1 MESEENSYCAL
12 PRHSVNI
19 PQEVLTIAINSSF
32 VKLCYKCP
40 TAEQKLA
47 ITNFVKGQ
55 DVLICLPTGGGKS
68 LCYATI
74 TLIFDYIVQYLN
86 AVCTVVS
93 RASLLPFLRSDDGEG
108 VWSIELT
115 FLSQLRNLATGVGM
129 KTRPHV
135 HCEYCYYYLFYIYV
149 KN

>member
-1 MESEENSYCAL
+1 MASEENSYCAL
-12 PRHSVNI
+12 PRLSNI

-32 VKLCYKCP
+32 VKLGYKCP

-74 TLIFDYIVQYLN
+74 RLH
-86 AVCTVVS
+86 CTVLKCNS
-93 RASLLPFLRSDDGEG
+93 
-108 VWSIELT
+108 
-115 FLSQLRNLATGVGM
+115 
-129 KTRPHV
+129 
-135 HCEYCYYYLFYIYV
+135 Y
-149 KN
+149 